1 MQIVGVDAAH
11 TSKEGQRIYKESVFL
26 CLLNSRYR
34 PTANSYFSDAL
45 KALCGRFNAEMG
57 NYKGK
62 HLKTAKNG

>member
-26 CLLNSRYR
+26 CLLNNRYR

-45 KALCGRFNAEMG
+45 KALCSRFNAEMG
-57 NYKGK
+57 KLQRK
-62 HLKTAKNG
+62 APKNG